1 MLKIIIGLHDADAEH
16 IKNKKFPN
24 YALMKISA
32 WHKQRGDTTEMF
44 IPVAPNELEQLSF
57 LPSMEYPPHRKGN
70 IYDIVYSS
78 KIFDFTPENPF
89 LPAHTIKGGTGYDIK
104 GKLPLEIDEM
114 FPDYSIYPKCDYAI
128 GFITR
133 GCTNNCSW
141 CYVPAKEGKIKPY
154 KKWQEIIRQDT
165 NKLVLMDNN
174 ILASEYG
181 ISQLKELAKTDIIID
196 LNQGM
201 DIRLVTEDLVKL
213 FGKLKWINYIRFSCD
228 TKEQLP
234 YFKQLNEWFKKYS
247 VSTSKVF
254 IYVLVRKDLDNADE
268 RVQILHNI
276 NKSFNLY
283 AQAERNE
290 GKGIIPNKL
299 QLEFAQRYIYG
310 RLYKKENW
318 KQYCKRHE
326 ILLVS

>member
-1 MLKIIIGLHDADAEH
+1 VLKIIIGLHDADAEH
-16 IKNKKFPN
+16 IKNKQFPN

-32 WHKQRGDTTEMF
+32 YHKAKGDTVEWW
-44 IPVAPNELEQLSF
+44 
-57 LPSMEYPPHRKGN
+57 LPLKEYDK
-70 IYDIVYSS
+70 VYSS
-78 KIFDFTPENPF
+78 KIFDFTKENMY
-89 LPAHTIKGGTGYDIK
+89 LPSDTIKGGTGYNVEL
-104 GKLPLEIDEM
+104 KLSQEIDDI
-114 FPDYSIYPKCDYAI
+114 FPDYSLYANKDTAI

-133 GCTNNCSW
+133 GCNNNCPW
-141 CYVPAKEGKIKPY
+141 CYVPRKEGKIHSYRKH
-154 KKWQEIIRQDT
+154 KDLINKDT
-165 NKLVLMDNN
+165 SKLVLMDNN
-174 ILASEYG
+174 ILQSDYG
-181 ISQLKELAKTDIIID
+181 INQLWEMTETNIKID

-228 TKEQLP
+228 QKSQLP
-234 YFKQLNEWFKKYS
+234 YFAQVNERFKKHG
-247 VSTSKVF
+247 VSTSKIF
-254 IYVLVRKDLDNADE
+254 IYVLVRKDLYEADE
-268 RVQILHNI
+268 RVQVLHNI

-299 QLEFAQRYIYG
+299 QLEFAQRYVYG

-318 KQYCKRHE
+318 QQYCKRHQ